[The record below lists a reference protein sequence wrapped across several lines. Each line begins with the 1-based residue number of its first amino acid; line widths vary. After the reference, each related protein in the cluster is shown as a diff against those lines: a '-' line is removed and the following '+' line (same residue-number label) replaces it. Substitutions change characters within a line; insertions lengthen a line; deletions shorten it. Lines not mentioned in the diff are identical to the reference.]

1 MLLENTLHMICCLHF
16 QRHNFQGKIMNTLN
30 STKGVIYS
38 LLACMLFGLLYYYY
52 QFLPDLSG
60 SELYGWRMI
69 FSLFFLMPL
78 LCMGKNRKDFVVLM
92 TRAKTDKKLL
102 TGMLMTSQLLAV
114 QLWLFM
120 WAPLNGYAMEVSAG
134 YFLLPL
140 TLALTGKVV
149 FGERFGPFK
158 TLAFLIALAG
168 FVLHAATGDGLS
180 WPVLVVC
187 LGYPVYYSFRR
198 IMRSNNVAGFII
210 DIMLNLPAAVVVL
223 TFYDLPQQLSDFKFI
238 ALLSGLGL
246 ISILALLLMIL
257 ASQNL
262 NLILF
267 GLLNY
272 VEPCLLVIVALL
284 IGQPPSQGSYVL
296 YGSVLMSVILL
307 VAEGGMNIFR
317 NNRMKAA
324 R

>member
-1 MLLENTLHMICCLHF
+1 
-16 QRHNFQGKIMNTLN
+16 
-30 STKGVIYS
+30 
-38 LLACMLFGLLYYYY
+38 
-52 QFLPDLSG
+52 
-60 SELYGWRMI
+60 
-69 FSLFFLMPL
+69 
-78 LCMGKNRKDFVVLM
+78 
-92 TRAKTDKKLL
+92 
-102 TGMLMTSQLLAV
+102 
-114 QLWLFM
+114 
-120 WAPLNGYAMEVSAG
+120 
-134 YFLLPL
+134 
-140 TLALTGKVV
+140 
-149 FGERFGPFK
+149 
-158 TLAFLIALAG
+158 
-168 FVLHAATGDGLS
+168 
-180 WPVLVVC
+180 
-187 LGYPVYYSFRR
+187 
-198 IMRSNNVAGFII
+198 MRSNSVAGFII